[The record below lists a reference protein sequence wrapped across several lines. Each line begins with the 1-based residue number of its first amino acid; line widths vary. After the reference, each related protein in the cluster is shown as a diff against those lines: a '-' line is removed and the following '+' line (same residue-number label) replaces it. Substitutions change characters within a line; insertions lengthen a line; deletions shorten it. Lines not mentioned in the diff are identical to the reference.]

1 MVHRSTDIDIP
12 KRNNGNTQKKKVKQ
26 VEKSSDLLNCGQF
39 EKYEFNANAGF
50 GWAESGSPRKPNS

>member
-1 MVHRSTDIDIP
+1 LPVNLANVNRTLEFKENFEGCSDNKNIP
-12 KRNNGNTQKKKVKQ
+12 RH
-26 VEKSSDLLNCGQF
+26 DLLNCGQF